1 LGAEPPHRCRP
12 DTALLPPPLRR
23 LGGPALLRA
32 AVPRLRGGWSPC
44 QLALGITSTVPSHL
58 SPHTCL
64 WGGSR
69 PEAPQPHP
77 AQPCGQWQGVC
88 QGPQADTSPLCP
100 PQWDLVCASRWKVPL
115 EQTTHLLGWTLGSV
129 TAGLA
134 CDRFGRRPTFLL
146 SLALAVP
153 VGLGVA
159 LAVDFLMVLVARLL
173 FGAALAGAFLAL
185 YVARLELCDPPHRL
199 GVTMVA
205 GFFWIAGELL
215 LPGLALLCRDW
226 RVLQGAVTMILALL
240 AACWWCPALL
250 LESPR
255 WLLATRQLERARKTL
270 QALAEDNC
278 PQDSLLAAGSTPGSL
293 LPAELEALSEG
304 PPQPRYHSVC
314 EICGTRVI
322 WKNGAIL
329 GFAAFIG
336 SGIRH
341 CFTRNLVPHLPHF
354 FSSHLVLV
362 GTEAAACLF
371 VCLTAERFGRRAI
384 LLLCT
389 VLTGI
394 SSLLL
399 LALTQYLLELIV
411 LTLSVVGTAASH
423 AVTMLSI
430 FFASEVLPTVV
441 RGAGLGLV
449 VGANFVGKAA
459 APITAIPNSRGF
471 FLHHVVFAS
480 FAILAVLSIMLLPES
495 RGRSLPQSLQ
505 DGESQRRPPLF
516 RRPPREDHLPLLA
529 P

>member
-1 LGAEPPHRCRP
+1 VS
-12 DTALLPPPLRR
+12 
-23 LGGPALLRA
+23 RA
-32 AVPRLRGGWSPC
+32 PR
-44 QLALGITSTVPSHL
+44 
-58 SPHTCL
+58 
-64 WGGSR
+64 
-69 PEAPQPHP
+69 
-77 AQPCGQWQGVC
+77 
-88 QGPQADTSPLCP
+88 ADTSPLCS

-146 SLALAVP
+146 ALALAVP
-153 VGLGVA
+153 LGLGVA
-159 LAVDFLMVLVARLL
+159 LAVDFLMVLLARLL

-270 QALAEDNC
+270 QALAEDK
-278 PQDSLLAAGSTPGSL
+278 AGSTPGSL
-293 LPAELEALSEG
+293 LPAELEALSEE

-314 EICGTRVI
+314 EICSTRVI
-322 WKNGAIL
+322 WKNGVIL

-495 RGRSLPQSLQ
+495 QGRGLPQSLQ

>member
-1 LGAEPPHRCRP
+1 
-12 DTALLPPPLRR
+12 
-23 LGGPALLRA
+23 
-32 AVPRLRGGWSPC
+32 
-44 QLALGITSTVPSHL
+44 
-58 SPHTCL
+58 
-64 WGGSR
+64 
-69 PEAPQPHP
+69 
-77 AQPCGQWQGVC
+77 
-88 QGPQADTSPLCP
+88 

-153 VGLGVA
+153 AGLGVA

-199 GVTMVA
+199 GVTIVA

-278 PQDSLLAAGSTPGSL
+278 PQDSLLTAGSIPASL

-304 PPQPRYHSVC
+304 PPRPRYHSVC
-314 EICGTRVI
+314 EICSTRVI
-322 WKNGAIL
+322 WKNGVIL

-362 GTEAAACLF
+362 GTEAAAGLF

-423 AVTMLSI
+423 AVTVLSI
-430 FFASEVLPTVV
+430 FFASEVLPTVI

-480 FAILAVLSIMLLPES
+480 FAILAVLSIMSLPES
-495 RGRSLPQSLQ
+495 QGRSLPQSLQ

-516 RRPPREDHLPLLA
+516 RRPPRGDHLPLLA

>member
-1 LGAEPPHRCRP
+1 
-12 DTALLPPPLRR
+12 
-23 LGGPALLRA
+23 
-32 AVPRLRGGWSPC
+32 
-44 QLALGITSTVPSHL
+44 
-58 SPHTCL
+58 
-64 WGGSR
+64 
-69 PEAPQPHP
+69 
-77 AQPCGQWQGVC
+77 
-88 QGPQADTSPLCP
+88 
-100 PQWDLVCASRWKVPL
+100 
-115 EQTTHLLGWTLGSV
+115 
-129 TAGLA
+129 
-134 CDRFGRRPTFLL
+134 
-146 SLALAVP
+146 
-153 VGLGVA
+153 
-159 LAVDFLMVLVARLL
+159 
-173 FGAALAGAFLAL
+173 
-185 YVARLELCDPPHRL
+185 
-199 GVTMVA
+199 MVA

-240 AACWWCPALL
+240 AGRLY
-250 LESPR
+250 
-255 WLLATRQLERARKTL
+255 
-270 QALAEDNC
+270 
-278 PQDSLLAAGSTPGSL
+278 PGSL
-293 LPAELEALSEG
+293 LPAELETLSEG
-304 PPQPRYHSVC
+304 PPQPRFHSVC
-314 EICGTRVI
+314 DICGTRVI
-322 WKNGAIL
+322 WKNGVIL

-354 FSSHLVLV
+354 FSSHLALV
-362 GTEAAACLF
+362 GAEAVACLF

-389 VLTGI
+389 VLTSI

-430 FFASEVLPTVV
+430 FFASEVLPTVI

-449 VGANFVGKAA
+449 LGASFMGKAA

-495 RGRSLPQSLQ
+495 QGRSLPQSLQ

-529 P
+529 PHAIPHDYSRLAASSKRMLRSPDPPREL

>member
-1 LGAEPPHRCRP
+1 PH
-12 DTALLPPPLRR
+12 
-23 LGGPALLRA
+23 
-32 AVPRLRGGWSPC
+32 
-44 QLALGITSTVPSHL
+44 PSQW
-58 SPHTCL
+58 
-64 WGGSR
+64 WGGSSGT
-69 PEAPQPHP
+69 P
-77 AQPCGQWQGVC
+77 VLM
-88 QGPQADTSPLCP
+88 SP
-100 PQWDLVCASRWKVPL
+100 PQWNLVCASRWKVPL
-115 EQTTHLLGWTLGSV
+115 EQTTHLLGWALGSV
-129 TAGLA
+129 VAGLA
-134 CDRFGRRPTFLL
+134 CDRFGRRPIFVV
-146 SLALAVP
+146 SLVLAVP
-153 VGLGVA
+153 LGLGVA
-159 LAVDFLMVLVARLL
+159 LAGDFVVVLVARLL
-173 FGAALAGAFLAL
+173 FGAALAAAFLTL

-199 GVTMVA
+199 EVTMVA

-215 LPGLALLCRDW
+215 LPGLAVLCRDW

-255 WLLATRQLERARKTL
+255 WLLATGQVERARKTL
-270 QALAEDNC
+270 QALAE
-278 PQDSLLAAGSTPGSL
+278 SSPGSDDSSCHQHGL
-293 LPAELEALSEG
+293 LAELESASEG
-304 PPQPRYHSVC
+304 SPQPRYHTVC
-314 EICGTRVI
+314 EIFSTRVI
-322 WKNGAIL
+322 WKNGVIL

-341 CFTRNLVPHLPHF
+341 CFTRNLAPHLPHF
-354 FSSHLVLV
+354 FSSYFVLV
-362 GTEAAACLF
+362 GAEAVACLF
-371 VCLTAERFGRRAI
+371 VCLTAERFGRRAV

-394 SSLLL
+394 ASLLL

-411 LTLSVVGTAASH
+411 LTLSVVGIAASH

-449 VGANFVGKAA
+449 VGASLVGKAA

-495 RGRSLPQSLQ
+495 QGRALPQSLQ

-516 RRPPREDHLPLLA
+516 HRPPREDHLPLLS